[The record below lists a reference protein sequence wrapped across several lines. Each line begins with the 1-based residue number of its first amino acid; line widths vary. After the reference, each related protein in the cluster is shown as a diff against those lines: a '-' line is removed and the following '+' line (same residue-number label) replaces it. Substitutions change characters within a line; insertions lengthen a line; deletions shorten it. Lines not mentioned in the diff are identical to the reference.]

1 MKKQLFVMAACG
13 AALMGAGE
21 LKAQDATAVVVEE
34 TSLLPTETS
43 TVECKDHYSPGSWR
57 NNWYIQLGAGI
68 RSPFVENAPTASTSH
83 RRITAQYNLAV
94 GRWFSPYLGFRFSG
108 YYGSMHWNEGV
119 TGHARTANLNVD
131 FMWDMFNSCHGYNP
145 DRVFSMIPYVGLGST
160 FVWRYRPADAG
171 NYMDGGHHKRNNF
184 MFPVSAGLQ
193 FRFRASEYVDFF
205 AEGRAMLYG
214 DNFNN
219 QCYGRSMD
227 IDISATGGII
237 IHFTGSKMKERYNPC
252 DYMEAL
258 NQANAQVNDLRGAL
272 AATSAALAAAEAQ
285 LPCPEPEVAVAEEVQ
300 STVVLPTVRFKL
312 NSAYVSSEEMVNVY
326 NIAEYMK
333 ANPDSKIVVRGY
345 ADKNTGSS
353 AYNMRLSE
361 RRAQAVADILTGD
374 YGISA
379 DRLVLEAAGSDIQP
393 YATNDWNRIVIFALP
408 L

>member
-1 MKKQLFVMAACG
+1 GFVYC
-13 AALMGAGE
+13 AL
-21 LKAQDATAVVVEE
+21 
-34 TSLLPTETS
+34 
-43 TVECKDHYSPGSWR
+43 
-57 NNWYIQLGAGI
+57 
-68 RSPFVENAPTASTSH
+68 
-83 RRITAQYNLAV
+83 LAV
-94 GRWFSPYLGFRFSG
+94 GRGMGQRV
-108 YYGSMHWNEGV
+108 H
-119 TGHARTANLNVD
+119 LN
-131 FMWDMFNSCHGYNP
+131 
-145 DRVFSMIPYVGLGST
+145 
-160 FVWRYRPADAG
+160 
-171 NYMDGGHHKRNNF
+171 K
-184 MFPVSAGLQ
+184 
-193 FRFRASEYVDFF
+193 
-205 AEGRAMLYG
+205 
-214 DNFNN
+214 

>member
-1 MKKQLFVMAACG
+1 
-13 AALMGAGE
+13 MGAGE

-34 TSLLPTETS
+34 TTVLTTS
-43 TVECKDHYSPGSWR
+43 EVSCKDHYAPRSWR
-57 NNWYIQLGAGI
+57 DNWYIQLGAGI
-68 RSPFVENAPTASTSH
+68 RSPFVENNPSDKS
-83 RRITAQYNLAV
+83 RRMTAQYNLAV

-145 DRVFSMIPYVGLGST
+145 NRVFSMIPYIGLGST
-160 FVWRYRPADAG
+160 FVWRYRPEDAG
-171 NYMDGGHHKRNNF
+171 NVYAMGHHKRNNW

-219 QCYGRSMD
+219 TVDDRPMD

-237 IHFTGSKMKERYNPC
+237 IHFTGSKMKEKYNPC
-252 DYMEAL
+252 DYIQAL

-272 AATSAALAAAEAQ
+272 AATTAALAAAEAQ
-285 LPCPEPEVAVAEEVQ
+285 LPCPEPVTVAEEVQ
-300 STVVLPTVRFKL
+300 STVVLPTVRFKI
-312 NSAYVSSEEMVNVY
+312 NSAYVSSEEMVNIY
-326 NIAEYMK
+326 NIAEFMK
-333 ANPDSKIVVRGY
+333 ANPDTKIVVRGY
-345 ADKNTGSS
+345 ADKDTGSS
-353 AYNMRLSE
+353 AYNLKLSE

-374 YGISA
+374 YGISEG
-379 DRLVLEAAGSDIQP
+379 RLILEAAGSDSQP
-393 YATNDWNRIVIFALP
+393 LALIDISEP
-408 L
+408 TRQEAI